1 MNTGD
6 ESLELRPDGRKKREL
21 SPSPQSETPSK
32 RRPGRPRN
40 DGKLEPE
47 TKLGDSWYRV
57 REMTEIQLDF
67 PLKEHLTANL
77 DRDAGRFLDAC
88 PLKFDP
94 PPQQAVPTLKTLA
107 QLCIPLG
114 TPLPKPA
121 MENVRWLFEAL
132 IIGDMIM
139 LLCPSKERGRP
150 YRLANAMRQSIQDA
164 AGDFRAIGRADLDD
178 VLTLACSVVFICEH
192 FGTGSLFWLRSNFT
206 KDL

>member
-1 MNTGD
+1 MK
-6 ESLELRPDGRKKREL
+6 E
-21 SPSPQSETPSK
+21 
-32 RRPGRPRN
+32 
-40 DGKLEPE
+40 
-47 TKLGDSWYRV
+47 V
-57 REMTEIQLDF
+57 QLD
-67 PLKEHLTANL
+67 PSLKEHLTANP

-94 PPQQAVPTLKTLA
+94 PPQQALPTLKILA
-107 QLCIPLG
+107 QLCIPMV
-114 TPLPKPA
+114 TSLPKPA

-132 IIGDMIM
+132 VIGDMIM

-164 AGDFRAIGRADLDD
+164 ARDFGAISRACLDD

-192 FGTGSLFWLRSNFT
+192 FGTGSLFWLRSNFS